1 MGLFYFSLC
10 LLSFFLEGGCVL
22 SGFSA
27 GRTGPIFP
35 LDKEINSSEPPV
47 REKGKGCFGKVT
59 SSCRVLK
66 TLLFFSRFSFLSS
79 CTFFIFCLAQSDK
92 LEFSLSN
99 LFFPGS
105 LEQSLSV
112 TANEPKTYV
121 RTSTLVRGLTAM
133 PLQMNDTVYLPC
145 I

>member
-1 MGLFYFSLC
+1 MFWKSYQLLQGLEDAFIF
-10 LLSFFLEGGCVL
+10 
-22 SGFSA
+22 
-27 GRTGPIFP
+27 FP
-35 LDKEINSSEPPV
+35 L
-47 REKGKGCFGKVT
+47 
-59 SSCRVLK
+59 
-66 TLLFFSRFSFLSS
+66 FLSV
-79 CTFFIFCLAQSDK
+79 FLHFFFMFIFCLAQSDK

-133 PLQMNDTVYLPC
+133 PLQMNDTQSICLVSSVVTIAEMLNK
-145 I
+145 